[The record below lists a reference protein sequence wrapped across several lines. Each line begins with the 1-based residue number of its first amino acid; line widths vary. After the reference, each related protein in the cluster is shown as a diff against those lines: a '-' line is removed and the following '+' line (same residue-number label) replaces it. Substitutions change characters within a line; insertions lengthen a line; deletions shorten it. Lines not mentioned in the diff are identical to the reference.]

1 MQYRL
6 ARLASILVLGCLGGC
21 LGACTAQQHVK
32 DVRADDAD
40 RVTVGTVQ
48 KEIRLG
54 MSGADVA
61 SVLGSPNVVTTDSER
76 RETWIYDK
84 IATEVAYSKSG
95 GSIVGLIF
103 GGSGGGLGVGSTS
116 SGATSTSQRTLTVVI
131 KFDENN
137 LVRDF
142 SYHTSRF

>member
-1 MQYRL
+1 MCSSRFVVL
-6 ARLASILVLGCLGGC
+6 AFVSSWLLVG
-21 LGACTAQQHVK
+21 CTAQQHVK
-32 DVRADDAD
+32 DVRAEDAD

-61 SVLGSPNVVTTDSER
+61 TVLGSPNVVTTDTER
-76 RETWIYDK
+76 RETWVYDK
-84 IATEVAYSKSG
+84 MATEVAYSKSG

-103 GGSGGGLGVGSTS
+103 GGSGGGLGVGSSS
-116 SGATSTSQRTLTVVI
+116 SGATSTTQRTLTVVI
-131 KFDENN
+131 KFDENQ

-142 SYHTSRF
+142 SYHSSSF